1 MIDCGLMSRGYFA
14 DDETRAERVQDL
26 FNTIAPRY
34 NLINDLQ
41 SFWLHRYWKRRL
53 VALTNLDPDHRAL
66 DLCCGTGDVAFDLA
80 ARGAEVTGMDFSRSM
95 LKCAAER
102 NSDANVD
109 FQCGDALNTDLPEN
123 NFDVVTMA
131 YGLRNLS
138 DFEGGLQEMYRVTK
152 PGGRI
157 LVLDLG
163 KPSFEPWRWLYFGYL
178 KWIVPVFGQIFCRDA
193 PAYAYMHESLGHY
206 PAQEGVA
213 KVMEEL
219 GCKEV
224 NIHRILGSAMTIN
237 VGVK

>member
-1 MIDCGLMSRGYFA
+1 MIDCALMSRGYFA

-26 FNTIAPRY
+26 FNTVAPRY
-34 NLINDLQ
+34 DLINDLQ

-53 VALTNLDPDHRAL
+53 VALANLDPDHRAL
-66 DLCCGTGDVAFDLA
+66 DLCCGTGDVAFALA

-95 LKCAAER
+95 LKCAAEL

-109 FQCGDALNTDLPEN
+109 FQCGDALNTDLPDN

-138 DFEGGLQEMYRVTK
+138 NFEGGLQEMYRVTK
-152 PGGRI
+152 PGGRM

-163 KPSFEPWRWLYFGYL
+163 KPSFAPWRWLYFGYL

-193 PAYAYMHESLGHY
+193 PAYAYMHESLEHY
-206 PAQEGVA
+206 PAQDGVV

>member
-1 MIDCGLMSRGYFA
+1 MIGCALMSRGYFA

-26 FNTIAPRY
+26 FNTVAPRY
-34 NLINDLQ
+34 DLINDLQ
-41 SFWLHRYWKRRL
+41 SFWLHRHWKNRL
-53 VALTNLDPDHRAL
+53 ISLAAPSSDKRAL
-66 DLCCGTGDVAFDLA
+66 DLCCGTGDVAFVLA

-109 FQCGDALNTDLPEN
+109 FQCGDALNTDLPDN

-163 KPSFEPWRWLYFGYL
+163 KPSFAPWRWLYFGYL

-193 PAYAYMHESLGHY
+193 PAYAYMHESLEHY
-206 PAQEGVA
+206 PAQDGVA